1 MVARLR
7 NYLVDGVLIE
17 EGIEVLLQTLFQFQE
32 STRFHQLHHVLCVAT
47 ATIRQAE
54 NQESI
59 KKLVEGQTD
68 FTLRVLSEYEEAR
81 YGYLAVMNST
91 SFSEG
96 ITVDIGGGSTE
107 VTYFRNREILEYH
120 SFPFGA
126 LSLKQFIKEDIP
138 TEEEL
143 EKIRTYL
150 EYQFRTLPWLIDKK
164 LPLIAIGGSARNLV
178 KIHQNLICYPIA
190 GYIYIR

>member
-1 MVARLR
+1 MFQKFDNERVRSLKEILKLQYAIIDIGSNTMRLVIYEKQSGGFYKEIENTKVVARLR
-7 NYLVDGVLIE
+7 NYLVDGVLSE

-54 NQESI
+54 NQEEI

-120 SFPFGA
+120 SFPFWSTFFKA
-126 LSLKQFIKEDIP
+126 
-138 TEEEL
+138 T
-143 EKIRTYL
+143 
-150 EYQFRTLPWLIDKK
+150 
-164 LPLIAIGGSARNLV
+164 
-178 KIHQNLICYPIA
+178 
-190 GYIYIR
+190 IYSR